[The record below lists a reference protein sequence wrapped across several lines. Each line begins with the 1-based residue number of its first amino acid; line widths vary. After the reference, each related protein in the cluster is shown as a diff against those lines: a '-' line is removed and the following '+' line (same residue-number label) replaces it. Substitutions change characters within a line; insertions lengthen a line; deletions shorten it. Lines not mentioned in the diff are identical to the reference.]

1 MSIRVY
7 IIDLDQLDVDDVKG
21 SDDYSNEEF
30 MNIAEEQGAVYTL
43 KGFQNDFNYEQNIS
57 SFNCYLRF
65 IDTEREV

>member
-7 IIDLDQLDVDDVKG
+7 VINLDKLDVVKG

-30 MNIAEEQGAVYTL
+30 MNMAEEQGTVYTL
-43 KGFQNDFNYEQNIS
+43 KGFQNAFNYEESIS

>member
-7 IIDLDQLDVDDVKG
+7 IINLDKLDDIKG

-30 MNIAEEQGAVYTL
+30 MDIAEEQGTVYTL
-43 KGFQNDFNYEQNIS
+43 KGFQNAFNYEESIS
-57 SFNCYLRF
+57 PINCYIRF